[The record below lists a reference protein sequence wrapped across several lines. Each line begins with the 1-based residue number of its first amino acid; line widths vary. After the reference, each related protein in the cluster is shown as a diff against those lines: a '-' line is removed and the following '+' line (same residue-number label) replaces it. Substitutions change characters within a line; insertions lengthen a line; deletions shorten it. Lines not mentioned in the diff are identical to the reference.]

1 MFGKSRNESRDL
13 GWKWR
18 CIKLKNDS
26 SEIILIHCESVL
38 LNEARR
44 CSSFSALFESPLDS
58 NSYYYI
64 VNRRDGKTTLL
75 FLHSFWKNAGKR
87 KQAQVTHLIIG
98 PDQWAN
104 FYGPVWAE
112 KNLQIDEFPRT
123 KGLENHH
130 FLCGNPILYVASDD
144 RGVFYMLRN
153 RAPCQASIL

>member
-1 MFGKSRNESRDL
+1 MLCKSKNKSRDL
-13 GWKWR
+13 GWKCK
-18 CIKLKNDS
+18 CIKMKNDS

-112 KNLQIDEFPRT
+112 KSLQIDEFPRT
-123 KGLENHH
+123 KGLEITISSVEIPP
-130 FLCGNPILYVASDD
+130 LCTILYVVHSE
-144 RGVFYMLRN
+144 RRSGRLLHVT
-153 RAPCQASIL
+153 